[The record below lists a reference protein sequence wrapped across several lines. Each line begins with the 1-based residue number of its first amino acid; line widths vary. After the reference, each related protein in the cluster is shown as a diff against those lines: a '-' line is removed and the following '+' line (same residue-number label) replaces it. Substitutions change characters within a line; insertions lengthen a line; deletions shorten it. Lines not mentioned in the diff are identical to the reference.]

1 MSSES
6 KADSSH
12 KVNPEILEFSILF
25 LGLILVFITHLYN
38 YLLFHSIV
46 EIFSIVIA
54 GGVFLVG
61 WSSRKYMKGSFFLI
75 LGISSLFL
83 IALDL
88 IHTLS
93 YSDMQIFTEFDAN
106 LPTSL
111 WIAARYLQAGSFLFA
126 SFTIKK
132 PIKPLN
138 LFIVY
143 LGITLLLFFLI
154 FFKIF
159 PTCYILGQGLTLFK
173 KASEYIIIIILIFT
187 LYNIV
192 KIRIEFDKK
201 VFSFIILSIFSIII
215 SEFFFTLYFGVT
227 DIHNLIGHLFKVI
240 AFFLLYKAIIQIGI
254 EDPFDLL
261 FRKVKR
267 SELELRNI
275 IKHSGAGITML
286 DQNGHYLLINKKA
299 ANDLG
304 GNPEDFIGKSLYEV
318 LPEDLAEEYFN
329 SNRELIQNG
338 INRSYQRTFN
348 LPSGK
353 KTFWITEQ
361 PIKSPDESSSS
372 LLIVATDITKSKK
385 AEEALK
391 IREHDLKER
400 VKELTCLYSISKLV
414 EQIEIPIEEFL
425 ETTLDYI
432 PKAWQYPNITCARI
446 IYQEREFKTPNFK
459 KTGWMLKKD
468 ILEFR
473 NIIGRLEVG
482 YLEEM
487 PIMNEGPFFKEERDL
502 INGIS
507 EMIGTF
513 IERKKAE
520 ERLSQ
525 LISTVSHELRTP
537 ITVLLMSMEYLSS
550 HKESLKK
557 DVEEKLIEGISRN
570 VHLLNDLAEDILL
583 VSKIDEHKLELNFE
597 EYSPLGIVNE
607 ILFLLEPI
615 GKEKNIDFEVDID
628 SKIRLMGDTKRIDQ
642 IFRIIIDNSIKY
654 SSEGSKVEISA
665 INDYKGNYNPE
676 GISGVL
682 IKFKDS
688 GRGIPPKDLPH
699 IFERFYRSSNVYE
712 IAGTGLG
719 LAIAKDLVI
728 AHQGEISLES
738 ELGIGTTFHLFL
750 PYIKQN
756 EKFLN
761 P

>member
-1 MSSES
+1 MSSEN
-6 KADSSH
+6 KTDSSH

-25 LGLILVFITHLYN
+25 LGLILVFITRFYK
-38 YLLFHSIV
+38 YLLFHSIA

-75 LGISSLFL
+75 LGISSLFI

-93 YSDMQIFTEFDAN
+93 YSGMQIFTEFDAN

-111 WIAARYLQAGSFLFA
+111 WIAARYLQAGSFLLA

-132 PIKPLN
+132 PIKPLI

-154 FFKIF
+154 FLEIF
-159 PTCYILGQGLTLFK
+159 PTCYIVGQGLTLFK
-173 KASEYIIIIILIFT
+173 VASEYLINIILIFT
-187 LYNIV
+187 LYIIIKN
-192 KIRIEFDKK
+192 RTEFDKR
-201 VFSFIILSIFSIII
+201 VFKLIVLSIISIIVAEL
-215 SEFFFTLYFGVT
+215 SFTLYFGVK
-227 DIHNLIGHLFKVI
+227 DIPNLIGHLFKII

-261 FRKVKR
+261 FRKIKR
-267 SELELRNI
+267 SEIELKNI

-286 DQNGHYLLINKKA
+286 DQNGYYLLINEKA

-304 GNPEDFIGKSLYEV
+304 GNPEDYVGKSLYEV
-318 LPEDLAEEYFN
+318 LPKDLAEEYFN
-329 SNRELIQNG
+329 SNLELIQNG
-338 INRSYQRTFN
+338 ITRSYQRTFN
-348 LPSGK
+348 LPSGR

-361 PIKSPDESSSS
+361 PLKSPDDGSSS
-372 LLIVATDITKSKK
+372 LLSVAADITAIKK

-391 IREHDLKER
+391 KREYDLKER
-400 VKELTCLYSISKLV
+400 VKDLTCLYSISKLV
-414 EQIEIPIEEFL
+414 EQLELPIEEFL
-425 ETTLDYI
+425 ETTISYI
-432 PKAWQYPNITCARI
+432 PKAWQYPDITCARI
-446 IYQEREFKTPNFK
+446 IYQEQEFKTSNFK
-459 KTGWMLKKD
+459 ETNWMLETK

-487 PIMNEGPFFKEERDL
+487 PIMNEGPFIKEERDL

-513 IERKKAE
+513 VERKKAE

-557 DVEEKLIEGISRN
+557 DVEEKIIEGISRN
-570 VHLLNDLAEDILL
+570 IHLLNDLAEDILL
-583 VSKIDEHKLELNFE
+583 VSKIDEHKLELTFE
-597 EYSPLGIVNE
+597 EYSLLEIVNE

-615 GKEKNIDFEVDID
+615 GKEKNLDFEVDID
-628 SKIRLMGDTKRIDQ
+628 SKIRLIGDTKRIDQ

-654 SSEGSKVEISA
+654 SSEGSKIEISA
-665 INDYKGNYNPE
+665 INDYKGSYNPE

-750 PYIKQN
+750 PYIKQIDN
-756 EKFLN
+756 FLN